1 MAKKPQAP
9 AKTRAPAKK
18 AAVAPKAVKAVA
30 APKQAAKSTKAR
42 SVSTSAP
49 LKAPKTPVKPAAR
62 AWVKPAQGTPASAMV
77 EAPEAAKPAEKDE
90 LGLLTVKQEAFVMAY
105 MESGNAS
112 RAYREVY
119 DAEHM
124 KPGTVWTEAC
134 LLLQNPKVAKRV
146 RGLRDQITERLL
158 MTKADVI
165 AETTKLATFDVR
177 RLFDADGAPIPFH
190 ELDADT
196 AACIVGIEVLEEF
209 EGVGKDR
216 KFIGFTKK
224 YKVADKKG
232 ALDMLAKHHGIYE
245 KDNEQKLNPLV
256 ELLKGMGGKSAF
268 PVVKDAPK

>member
-18 AAVAPKAVKAVA
+18 AAAAPKAVKA
-30 APKQAAKSTKAR
+30 AKPRT
-42 SVSTSAP
+42 VTTSAP
-49 LKAPKTPVKPAAR
+49 LKAPKTPVKPKAR
-62 AWVKPAQGTPASAMV
+62 SWVKPAQG
-77 EAPEAAKPAEKDE
+77 EAAAPVKVDAPKAAKPAEDDGM
-90 LGLLTVKQEAFVMAY
+90 GLLTVKQEAFVVAY

-119 DAEHM
+119 DAENM

-146 RGLRDQITERLL
+146 RAIRDQITERLL

-177 RLFDADGAPIPFH
+177 RLFDAEGAPIPFH

-209 EGVGKDR
+209 EGQGKDR

-268 PVVKDAPK
+268 PVVKDVPGE

>member
-9 AKTRAPAKK
+9 AKSRTPAKK

-30 APKQAAKSTKAR
+30 APKKAIKPIKAR
-42 SVSTSAP
+42 TETTSAP
-49 LKAPKTPVKPAAR
+49 LKQLKPFVSKAQR
-62 AWVKPAQGTPASAMV
+62 PGWVKPAPAAV
-77 EAPEAAKPAEKDE
+77 VAPAPEAAKPAEDDT
-90 LGLLTVKQEAFVMAY
+90 LSLLTVKQEAFVLAY
-105 MESGNAS
+105 IECGNAS

-119 DAEHM
+119 DAENM

-134 LLLQNPKVAKRV
+134 LLLQNPKVAKRL
-146 RGLRDQITERLL
+146 RALRDQITERLL

-190 ELDADT
+190 ELDPDT

-209 EGVGKDR
+209 EGTGKER
-216 KFIGFTKK
+216 RFVGFTKK

-256 ELLKGMGGKSAF
+256 ELLKSMGGKSAF